1 MKRPSVFSCP
11 LVLLAFL
18 FLLQTACDAP
28 VLQPE
33 LDLTASYAKPDKTGK
48 PPKPGD
54 EPTPANPAI
63 AYLYSS
69 NRPALWVMDEDGGNR
84 TQLATRD
91 QLGASVLRDPAWSP
105 LGSGTSATD
114 PYTVAVEAGSAGLW
128 TVEFFV
134 DEGGDVITSQIQPL
148 QTGIHLARDVAY
160 SPDGTMIAFAG
171 YCEENCVEAQWSL
184 YLMAVGGGAPVE
196 VLTRHPPF
204 VPRSPTW
211 SPDGTAIAFVTPLED
226 DLDPTTNEET
236 CQICNLNAS
245 MDGCDL
251 VTEVIRNDWPDLV
264 VGVDWAPTGGTES
277 VLAVTR
283 GATGGGPGYEGMIYT
298 VEVTRDPEGWSRTAG
313 EDAVYRFQSENPSWS
328 PTSDRI
334 VADGLNVF
342 DMTTQSTSRSTKG
355 YHPDWRPPAPS
366 GF

>member
-1 MKRPSVFSCP
+1 
-11 LVLLAFL
+11 
-18 FLLQTACDAP
+18 
-28 VLQPE
+28 
-33 LDLTASYAKPDKTGK
+33 
-48 PPKPGD
+48 
-54 EPTPANPAI
+54 
-63 AYLYSS
+63 
-69 NRPALWVMDEDGGNR
+69 
-84 TQLATRD
+84 
-91 QLGASVLRDPAWSP
+91 
-105 LGSGTSATD
+105 
-114 PYTVAVEAGSAGLW
+114 
-128 TVEFFV
+128 
-134 DEGGDVITSQIQPL
+134 
-148 QTGIHLARDVAY
+148 
-160 SPDGTMIAFAG
+160 
-171 YCEENCVEAQWSL
+171 
-184 YLMAVGGGAPVE
+184 
-196 VLTRHPPF
+196 
-204 VPRSPTW
+204 
-211 SPDGTAIAFVTPLED
+211 
-226 DLDPTTNEET
+226 
-236 CQICNLNAS
+236 